1 MFNDRSKRTRL
12 LVLSCLNTTWG
23 SGVVIWVLQRLLI
36 NLQTTQFGI
45 RKYEWRFQEKTKSTK
60 CAFPNRFVMIV
71 FGKQIL
77 RKNIEYQL
85 MSDCLFKKTNV
96 EKKPMYMVIVIRK
109 RYLEQPL
116 YKQAPSF

>member
-1 MFNDRSKRTRL
+1 MNGGSKK
-12 LVLSCLNTTWG
+12 NK
-23 SGVVIWVLQRLLI
+23 
-36 NLQTTQFGI
+36 NHQT
-45 RKYEWRFQEKTKSTK
+45 
-60 CAFPNRFVMIV
+60 AFPNRFVMIV

-77 RKNIEYQL
+77 RKNIECQL

>member
-1 MFNDRSKRTRL
+1 MEVPR
-12 LVLSCLNTTWG
+12 
-23 SGVVIWVLQRLLI
+23 
-36 NLQTTQFGI
+36 
-45 RKYEWRFQEKTKSTK
+45 KTKSTK

-77 RKNIEYQL
+77 RKNIEYQF